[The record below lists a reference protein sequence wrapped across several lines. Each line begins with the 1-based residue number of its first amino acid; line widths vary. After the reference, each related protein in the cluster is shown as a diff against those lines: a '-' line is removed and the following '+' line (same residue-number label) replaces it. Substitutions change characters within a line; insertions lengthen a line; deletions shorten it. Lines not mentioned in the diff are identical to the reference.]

1 MSENKERKTPTH
13 KHDHDDKIDGAK
25 LLQMLKAVLPALIEH
40 VESHDHD
47 TPESNHKAS
56 IPFLPF
62 GDLAHD
68 DFAANDPMVSKF
80 DNNMGGCGNMVKVV
94 KLNPMMA
101 AEKLAKTINEM
112 ESLRT
117 ASRLVNVRKA
127 FEVIKDFSFENNGA
141 KQIKAIEYLDKLQ
154 NLSDSS
160 AERYAFAKAK
170 RAVLSGNNEDV
181 DAAAFRLQ
189 QVFASEVKHPNVRVA
204 FYENPR
210 AQDEEPYQLCP
221 KARHQIGHA
230 IAMPVSS
237 CRDNCI
243 DSRVTQDGKIS
254 CAYQD
259 WLKTAADNHINVI
272 NRLDEVHPEDNA
284 KNRLNLKD
292 GERFNPES
300 LAIDTMNFEQR
311 MADKLKQIKNKK
323 TKQNDNNIEA
333 KLDDKSV
340 LTGHQ
345 GLVGEGN
352 MEDRL
357 RKPVI
362 ASNSGVD
369 PEELISFG
377 AQLEA
382 KRQKL
387 YVDETIESRLDEV
400 SEPNLGRHG
409 EPSEENRSQNMN
421 IKKAWNLTKKTSV
434 DSESEDNLGAQISTR
449 HETDEDDDSTLEE
462 LLADAEHYYDD
473 DEMEALV
480 STLEELLGKTH
491 KGL

>member
-1 MSENKERKTPTH
+1 MSEKKDKAPKQP
-13 KHDHDDKIDGAK
+13 KHMHDDKIDGVK
-25 LLQMLKAVLPALIEH
+25 LLEMLKSVLPALINH
-40 VESHDHD
+40 IGSHNHD
-47 TPESNHKAS
+47 DEMSNEKAS
-56 IPFLPF
+56 IPFMPF
-62 GDLAHD
+62 SELASE
-68 DFAANDPMVSKF
+68 DFAKGDPMLNKF
-80 DNNMGGCGNMVKVV
+80 NKDMGGCDGMVKIV
-94 KLNPMMA
+94 KLNPVMA
-101 AEKLAKTINEM
+101 AEKLASTIESM
-112 ESLRT
+112 EQIRT
-117 ASRLVNVRKA
+117 ASKLINIRKA
-127 FEVIKDFSFENNGA
+127 FETVKDFSFENSGS
-141 KQIKAIEYLDKLQ
+141 KQVKAIEFLDRLQ
-154 NLSDSS
+154 NLTSSDS
-160 AERYAFAKAK
+160 ERYAFAKAK
-170 RAVLSGNNEDV
+170 RAVLSGDAEQI
-181 DAAAFRLQ
+181 DAAAYRLQ
-189 QVFASEVKHPNVRVA
+189 SVFASEVKHPNVRVA

-221 KARHQIGHA
+221 KARHQVGHA
-230 IAMPVSS
+230 VPMPVSS

-243 DSRVTQDGKIS
+243 DSRITRDGKVS

-259 WLKTAADNHINVI
+259 WLERAADNHINVI

-292 GERFNPES
+292 GERFNPQS
-300 LAIDTMNFEQR
+300 MAIDLMTFEQR
-311 MADKLKQIKNKK
+311 MADKLKNLKDSKK
-323 TKQNDNNIEA
+323 SKSTDKNIEA
-333 KLDDKSV
+333 RLDEKSV

-362 ASNSGVD
+362 ASKAGIN
-369 PEELISFG
+369 PEEEISFG

-387 YVDETIESRLDEV
+387 YVDKTINDRLEEV

-409 EPSEENRSQNMN
+409 EPTERIQDVNV
-421 IKKAWNLTKKTSV
+421 KKAWNLTKNTKV
-434 DSESEDNLGAQISTR
+434 DSTKDENIGVQITTR

-480 STLEELLGKTH
+480 STLEELLGKSH
-491 KGL
+491 KGY